1 MPPVSQ
7 PGSRAGLITALVVFV
22 VLFFFAT
29 VFFIYFM
36 VERDKTAKELN
47 DTRGKYARIAT
58 EGQLASDELSRVLDL
73 RNSPEYSNKT
83 ALDILLA
90 QRDDLA
96 RAIVGSTATHDQAI
110 KALKA
115 AGEDAR
121 KKVEGVV
128 VPTNSAINTIKTLS
142 DEAAARLARIKEMEG
157 QLAAATSQRQ
167 ATVAQG
173 QAQLAELQSQIEAL
187 NRKIVQEQEAVRKA
201 IQEKDKALA
210 DLDEQRKMD
219 VSQGAEAANKLN
231 QELAVVKAELAKMR
245 RERDAARSKLMGLRP
260 DTVGPTVRQV
270 DGKIVKIAEKAIV
283 YINLGSGQQITPGMT
298 FTVYDRLIGV
308 PQLTPEE
315 QEQDL
320 RLNDGAR
327 LLNLPEGKGSIEVVR
342 VDEQSSECRI
352 IRTSPGQQIVEGDVI
367 ANVVYDRHIKY
378 AFCVYGRFDL
388 DQNGVS
394 SAADAEVIKRLI
406 QSWGGRI
413 VDEVNVDTDFLVM
426 GVEPE
431 VPNFNA
437 EELLDPINR
446 NKWEQAKAER
456 DTYDKMRDRAQ
467 EYFVPVLS
475 QNRFLHYTGYYDM
488 ARR

>member
-1 MPPVSQ
+1 
-7 PGSRAGLITALVVFV
+7 
-22 VLFFFAT
+22 
-29 VFFIYFM
+29 
-36 VERDKTAKELN
+36 
-47 DTRGKYARIAT
+47 
-58 EGQLASDELSRVLDL
+58 
-73 RNSPEYSNKT
+73 
-83 ALDILLA
+83 
-90 QRDDLA
+90 
-96 RAIVGSTATHDQAI
+96 
-110 KALKA
+110 
-115 AGEDAR
+115 
-121 KKVEGVV
+121 
-128 VPTNSAINTIKTLS
+128 
-142 DEAAARLARIKEMEG
+142 
-157 QLAAATSQRQ
+157 
-167 ATVAQG
+167 
-173 QAQLAELQSQIEAL
+173 
-187 NRKIVQEQEAVRKA
+187 
-201 IQEKDKALA
+201 
-210 DLDEQRKMD
+210 
-219 VSQGAEAANKLN
+219 
-231 QELAVVKAELAKMR
+231 
-245 RERDAARSKLMGLRP
+245 MGLRP

-437 EELLDPINR
+437 EELQDPINR